1 MRTASLIA
9 LLGALA
15 LLVPLSSGA
24 ADRDSQ
30 KRTFVVLYER
40 GASAQNAAQAVQ
52 NAGGTV
58 VDVNRKVGVATVR
71 SSNADFVTDVAKSQA
86 IAGAANNRA
95 IGQAPAD
102 EVDQFSF
109 EKMTALREQRSGR
122 GRVRGRNARPTQDE
136 PFADLQW
143 DMRMINATSE
153 KSYRRERG
161 KGVRVGILDTG
172 VDGTHGDIA
181 PNFNRA
187 LSRNFTTDDPLVDG
201 PCEEEADQSCSDP
214 ADVDENGHGT
224 HVASTIG
231 APLNGLGI
239 GGVAPDVEIVN
250 LRAGQ
255 DSGYFF
261 LKASVDA
268 LTYAGDNGIDVV
280 NMSYY
285 IDPWLYNCT
294 DNPADSPAEQ
304 QEQRTVIEATQRA
317 LAYARNRGVTLVA
330 AEGNGHTDLGK
341 PTFDDTS
348 PDYPPGAE
356 RERTVDNDC
365 LSMPTEGRNVLGI
378 TSVGPSGRKAYY
390 SDYGVEQADLSAPG
404 GDIADFPGTSRFLQ
418 PENTILAAYPKNM
431 AIEEGTID
439 EDGTPN
445 TPFVLADCSRGPCQ
459 YYQYAQGTS
468 MASPH
473 AVGVAALVVGALG
486 QRDRRNGGLTLSP
499 DTVERVLKR
508 TAQERAC
515 PNPRTYVYPDISAQY
530 TATCEGS
537 REFNG
542 FYGHGIVDALAA
554 SSRH

>member
-1 MRTASLIA
+1 MRTLSLIA

-15 LLVPLSSGA
+15 LIVPLTSGA
-24 ADRDSQ
+24 SGSDSQ

-40 GASAQNAAQAVQ
+40 GAAAATAAEAVQ
-52 NAGGTV
+52 DAGGKV
-58 VDVNRKVGVATVR
+58 IDVNRKVGVATVR
-71 SSNADFVTDVAKSQA
+71 SSNADFATDVAKSTA
-86 IAGAANNRA
+86 IVGAAHNRA

-102 EVDQFSF
+102 DVDRFDF
-109 EKMTALREQRSGR
+109 EQMTALRNQRSGQ

-143 DMRMINATSE
+143 DMRMINATSG
-153 KSYRRERG
+153 KSYERERG

-172 VDGTHGDIA
+172 VDGTHADIA

-201 PCEEEADQSCSDP
+201 PCEEEADHSCSDP
-214 ADVDENGHGT
+214 NNVDENGHGS
-224 HVASTIG
+224 HVASTI
-231 APLNGLGI
+231 ASPINGLGMA
-239 GGVAPDVEIVN
+239 GVAPQAEIVN

-268 LTYAGDNGIDVV
+268 LTYAGDHGIDVV

-304 QEQRTVIEATQRA
+304 QEQRTIIQATQRA
-317 LAYARNRGVTLVA
+317 LAYARNRGVTLVS
-330 AEGNGHTDLGK
+330 AEGNGHTDLGN

-365 LSMPTEGRNVLGI
+365 LTMPTEGRNVLGI

-418 PENTILAAYPKNM
+418 PGNTILAAYPKNM

-445 TPFVLADCSRGPCQ
+445 TDFVLADCSRGPCQ

-486 QRDRRNGGLTLSP
+486 HRDRKHGGLTLSP

-508 TAQERAC
+508 DAQDRAC

-537 REFNG
+537 KEFNG

-554 SSRH
+554 SKH